1 MPSIFSKIIAGEIPC
16 YKVAENE
23 SCFAFLDINPLTEG
37 HTLVVSKKE
46 VDYLFDLDDE
56 IYLSMMQFS
65 KQLAGALKQAVPC
78 KRITSVVLG
87 FEVPHAHI
95 HLIPAKNEGDANFRN
110 PKLKF
115 SQEEFEATA
124 KKIAQSFNDVLVVSS
139 GDKG

>member
-1 MPSIFSKIIAGEIPC
+1 MPSIFSKIISGEIPC

-23 SCFAFLDINPLTEG
+23 ACFAFLDINPLTKG

-56 IYLSMMQFS
+56 AYIQLMQFS
-65 KQLAGALKQAVPC
+65 KQVAHALKQAISC

-95 HLIPAKNEGDANFRN
+95 HLIPAKNEGDANFKN
-110 PKLKF
+110 SKLKF
-115 SQEEFEATA
+115 DKEEFEATA
-124 KKIAQSFNDVLVVSS
+124 KKIAQSFNDLFAASS
-139 GDKG
+139 ADIV